1 MGASANLKY
10 LVIVES
16 PNKCEKIKGYLD
28 SEYPGQYEVMA
39 SAGHI
44 RDLGK
49 GGFEDL
55 GYTVPDFKGI
65 YAISESK
72 KNIAI
77 KLKNTAQRVD
87 KVFLAT
93 DLDREGEGI
102 SWHLKVLL
110 GLKDAD
116 YERVTFGE
124 ITKNEIIK
132 AIQNPRKID
141 MHLVAAQE
149 TRRLLDRCIGW
160 GLHQVVHDAV
170 RFTSSVGRVQ
180 TPALRLIV
188 EKEIDI
194 RDFKPTDY
202 YELFSN
208 FDKGWSAKWDPK
220 AGESKN
226 HSWFGPGQEYI
237 TDKAMVEEL
246 KTKITDLTV
255 TSIKNKQSPSAPAKP
270 FITSTLQ
277 KTAFTQL
284 GMYPADTMK
293 YAQKLFEDGHI
304 TYHRTDSPNLSDE
317 AIEEIKAYGR
327 KEDIVVVGRKWQ
339 AGASA
344 QEAHEAIRPTSI
356 FNTQIQFSDPK
367 EKQLYDLIWNRTLC
381 SQLEEATYDVREVRM
396 EKEVYVTING
406 ELEQRTAQF
415 VARAR
420 KLISKGWLQFTES
433 QKIDLSDEEKDKEEK
448 DEEAALFNNPI
459 PDDLKEGDV
468 IKPLEVQMKSRR
480 TTTPKRYNQASL
492 VSALEKL
499 GIGRPST
506 YATILAKLYEREFIG
521 EKKQKIHANPNGIKL
536 IETIKDQFS
545 FVNYDY
551 TAKMEKALD
560 TIASG
565 KANWLEIMSDIH
577 KQTIEVEREI
587 FQRNVLAS
595 IPLHKCTEPNCNG
608 RMMPRLYVRTDSKTK
623 QPFERAYWRCNNK
636 GCGQSVPD
644 NNGEPGIRWKKTQT
658 AHTCLKCETHKLIL
672 IEGKDDE
679 GKDRAYY
686 RCAGSL
692 DNSKPKCGE
701 HFDYIPE
708 TGEPNFEKWR
718 RDHTHKCLECD
729 GYIRFRSGNREGT
742 QWTAFIC
749 ENISR
754 KKNPCKSYY
763 PVAANGTEPDYEAY
777 KAKKAAA
784 PKEEI
789 VDGHTA
795 SCTGS
800 RCSGELKLY
809 KMFSKKNNSDYFMWK
824 CGKCNRRYWN
834 NEDNTV
840 GKEIADRK

>member
-1 MGASANLKY
+1 MGANANEKY

-39 SAGHI
+39 SSGHI

-55 GYTVPDFKGI
+55 GYTIPDFKGI
-65 YAISESK
+65 YAISETK
-72 KNIAI
+72 KNIAL

-87 KVFLAT
+87 KVILAT

-110 GLKDAD
+110 GLKDTD

-124 ITKNEIIK
+124 ITKPEIIK
-132 AIQNPRKID
+132 AIQSPRKID

-180 TPALRLIV
+180 SPALRLIV
-188 EKEIDI
+188 EKEISI
-194 RDFKPTDY
+194 RDFKPTDF

-208 FDKGWSAKWDPK
+208 FDKGWSAKWEPK
-220 AGESKN
+220 AEESKN
-226 HSWFGPGQEYI
+226 HSWYAPGQEYI
-237 TDKAMVEEL
+237 TDKAMVEDL
-246 KTKITDLTV
+246 KSKITDLTV
-255 TSIKNKQSPSAPAKP
+255 ISVNNKKTPSAPAKP

-277 KTAFTQL
+277 KAAFTQL

-293 YAQKLFEDGHI
+293 IAQKLFEDGYI
-304 TYHRTDSPNLSDE
+304 TYMRTDSPNLSDE
-317 AIEEIKAYGR
+317 AIAEIKSFGI
-327 KEDIVVVGRKWQ
+327 KENIAVVGRKWQ

-356 FNTQIQFSDPK
+356 YNTQIQFSDPK

-381 SQLEEATYDVREVRM
+381 SQLEEAIYDVREVHL
-396 EKEVYVTING
+396 EKEVFVKING
-406 ELEQRTAQF
+406 ELEQRTAHF

-420 KLISKGWLQFTES
+420 KLVSKGWLQFTES

-459 PDDLKEGDV
+459 PDDLKEGDI
-468 IKPLEVQMKSRR
+468 IKPLEVQMKARR

-506 YATILAKLYEREFIG
+506 YATILAKLYERDFIG

-560 TIASG
+560 KIAKG
-565 KANWLEIMSDIH
+565 KANWLEIMSEIH
-577 KQTIEVEREI
+577 KQTLEVERQI
-587 FQRNVLAS
+587 FQRHTLDL
-595 IPLHKCTEPNCNG
+595 IPLFKCTEPNCDG
-608 RMMPRLYVRTDSKTK
+608 RMMPRIFSGVDIKSK
-623 QPFERAYWRCNNK
+623 QPFERHYWRCNSK
-636 GCGQSVPD
+636 GCGHSMQD
-644 NNGEPGIRWKKTQT
+644 NNGEPGVRWQKTQT

-672 IEGKDDE
+672 IQGKDDE
-679 GKDRAYY
+679 GKDRSYY

-692 DNSKPKCGE
+692 ENSKPKCGE
-701 HFDYIPE
+701 YFNYLPE
-708 TGEPNFEKWR
+708 TGEPDFEKWR
-718 RDHTHKCLECD
+718 KDHTHKCLEC
-729 GYIRFRSGNREGT
+729 GGFIRPRSGERDGTKWAAYMCEHYKRE
-742 QWTAFIC
+742 
-749 ENISR
+749 
-754 KKNPCKSYY
+754 KKPCKSYY
-763 PVAANGTEPDYEAY
+763 PMIEGTTQPDYEAY

-784 PKEEI
+784 PKEE
-789 VDGHTA
+789 VVEGFTA
-795 SCTGS
+795 SCSGS

-809 KMFSKKNNSDYFMWK
+809 KLFSKKTNSDYYLWK
-824 CGKCNRRYWN
+824 CTKCKRRYWN
-834 NEDNTV
+834 NDDNTV
-840 GKEIADRK
+840 GKEMVDRK